1 MFYPK
6 KVRGCFTIQRHEK
19 HCCPKENIYLLNF
32 GDTDSHGLP
41 LSCFIWPQSVT
52 KNNMHRAIC
61 MSMCSQVMWKGTRE
75 ERGHSLSVSSD
86 TVMVA
91 LVDVCRTSSAKASTE
106 PAHAH
111 THKSFT
117 WIILLGWTQRLH
129 IFGHGLEL
137 FRYLSGSW
145 VEDLLTLLLNSSA
158 SCRLRIWTLDEY
170 SGWDRAHISRGLTVT
185 WNQWKHVKTTCHM
198 TTLEQRRI
206 AAVSALI
213 LIGGCKVCLKWGIP
227 IASLF
232 KSGKH
237 DDRQTIRFLQIPFS
251 DKPTWSL
258 RILQWS

>member
-1 MFYPK
+1 MVFHFH
-6 KVRGCFTIQRHEK
+6 VSFDLRALQRA
-19 HCCPKENIYLLNF
+19 
-32 GDTDSHGLP
+32 
-41 LSCFIWPQSVT
+41 Q
-52 KNNMHRAIC
+52 NNMHRAIC
-61 MSMCSQVMWKGTRE
+61 MRMCSQVMWKGTRE
-75 ERGHSLSVSSD
+75 ERGYSLSVSSD
-86 TVMVA
+86 LSWWHWLMFVGRQV
-91 LVDVCRTSSAKASTE
+91 RT
-106 PAHAH
+106 HAH
-111 THKSFT
+111 THSFT
-117 WIILLGWTQRLH
+117 WIFCLAELRASYFWTC
-129 IFGHGLEL
+129 LEL

-158 SCRLRIWTLDEY
+158 SYRLRIWTLDEY

-185 WNQWKHVKTTCHM
+185 WSQWKHVKTTCHM

-227 IASLF
+227 VASLF